1 MRPLLLDVR
10 SRDDLGGEVEPLS
23 EVVEALGGHGV
34 VVVPPAVLGLDE
46 AARSQGLHR
55 LDDEQVLGLDGGVLD
70 LVVLGRNEDA
80 ITEEG
85 LQNRT
90 LACFVDNW
98 IMYVCMF

>member
-10 SRDDLGGEVEPLS
+10 SRDDLGGEVEPLP

>member
-10 SRDDLGGEVEPLS
+10 SRDDLGGKVEPLP

-55 LDDEQVLGLDGGVLD
+55 LNDEQVLGLDGGVLD
-70 LVVLGRNEDA
+70 LVILGRNEDA

-85 LQNRT
+85 L
-90 LACFVDNW
+90 
-98 IMYVCMF
+98 